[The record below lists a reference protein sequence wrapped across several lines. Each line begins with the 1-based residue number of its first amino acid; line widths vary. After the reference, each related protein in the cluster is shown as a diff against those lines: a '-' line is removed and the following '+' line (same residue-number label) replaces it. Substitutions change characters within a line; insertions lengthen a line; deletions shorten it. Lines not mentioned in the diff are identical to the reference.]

1 MNYAAAIKAANALTN
16 ELPFLGSSPSRQ
28 DYEDALALV
37 EYLIEH
43 DPDNPLVDMLTAKI
57 DKYENA
63 SPEFAEYNA
72 RIASIP
78 SGVALLRTLM
88 DQYQLTQSDFENEI
102 GKKSLVS
109 RILNARSYAS
119 AGEAFRFAG
128 ERICGELMRSFHP
141 DQFPRR

>member
-1 MNYAAAIKAANALTN
+1 MNYAAAIKAAHALTN

-43 DPDNPLVDMLTAKI
+43 DPDSPLVEMLTAKI
-57 DKYENA
+57 DKYENESA
-63 SPEFAEYNA
+63 EFAEFNA
-72 RIASIP
+72 RVASIP

-109 RILNARSYAS
+109 RVLNGQRTLTLEHMRALARRFDLPVS
-119 AGEAFRFAG
+119 AFVGK
-128 ERICGELMRSFHP
+128 
-141 DQFPRR
+141 